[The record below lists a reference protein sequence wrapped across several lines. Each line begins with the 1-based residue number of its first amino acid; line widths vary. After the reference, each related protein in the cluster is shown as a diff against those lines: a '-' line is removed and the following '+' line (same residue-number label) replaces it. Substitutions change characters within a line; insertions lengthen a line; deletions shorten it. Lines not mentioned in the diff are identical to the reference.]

1 MAGDVAVVK
10 RLVPRP
16 EHGRPRTVV
25 VAAVT
30 GVVVAGT
37 CSERHV
43 RCRGFMEIFGVKF
56 GDQGQV
62 PLCRLGFFNLQIR
75 GCSRAHL
82 WGGCEDGHVGVIP
95 LSPEGFWSVRCAVR
109 EDMCVCVRAR
119 VDVCASRVTPARPAV
134 TLLQPQLSKSGK
146 DNEKL

>member
-10 RLVPRP
+10 RLVPCP

-30 GVVVAGT
+30 GVVVTGT
-37 CSERHV
+37 CSEHRV
-43 RCRGFMEIFGVKF
+43 RYRGFTEIFGVKF

-62 PLCRLGFFNLQIR
+62 SLCRLVTLIFKYGGAHVPTCGVDVNMARAEAWR
-75 GCSRAHL
+75 GILECQVCSAR
-82 WGGCEDGHVGVIP
+82 G
-95 LSPEGFWSVRCAVR
+95 
-109 EDMCVCVRAR
+109 CVCVCAR

-134 TLLQPQLSKSGK
+134 TLLQPQLSKLGK

>member
-10 RLVPRP
+10 RLVPCP

-43 RCRGFMEIFGVKF
+43 RYRGFMEIFGVKF

-62 PLCRLGFFNLQIR
+62 PLCRLVTLIFKYG
-75 GCSRAHL
+75 GAHVPTC
-82 WGGCEDGHVGVIP
+82 G
-95 LSPEGFWSVRCAVR
+95 
-109 EDMCVCVRAR
+109 
-119 VDVCASRVTPARPAV
+119 VDVKMATW
-134 TLLQPQLSKSGK
+134 G
-146 DNEKL
+146 